1 MAKKKASLLGE
12 LGINGQKEW
21 KLSGRIARR
30 RQPKSKSFYKKS
42 HLLYANNL
50 GETAMF
56 QKRDS
61 ATAWML

>member
-30 RQPKSKSFYKKS
+30 CQLKSKSFYKKS
-42 HLLYANNL
+42 LLLYANNL